1 MRLFHRRMA
10 RPRILIIPE
19 MTLLE
24 WPIRAELEAWADVA
38 GFEAPGVGGT
48 PRVEHLNRDVLAER
62 AERAMDE
69 RGWDRCVVAADEF
82 AVATAIALARR
93 RPQAIEALALGHPCL
108 SFRMD
113 GERPPVEASCWAALD
128 QLAQTDFRSFARHM
142 TQVTQG
148 AYGDDVADDFIA
160 RVPQDVA
167 NSYWTPG
174 MVAVSDVRATLEAL
188 DAPMLFAEHK
198 DCMMFTREGF
208 EDAVAAFPQA
218 RVIRTKQKPSAS
230 PEFAA
235 ALRALCESLEAPLG
249 SLQGDAQSP
258 G

>member
-1 MRLFHRRMA
+1 
-10 RPRILIIPE
+10 

-24 WPIRAELEAWADVA
+24 WPIRAELETWADVA

-48 PRVEHLNRDVLAER
+48 PRVEQLDRDLLAER
-62 AERAMDE
+62 AERALDE

-82 AVATAIALARR
+82 AVATVIAFARR

-113 GERPPVEASCWAALD
+113 GEHPPVEASCWAALD
-128 QLAQTDFRSFARHM
+128 QLARTDFRSFARHM

-148 AYGDDVADDFIA
+148 AYGDEVADDFIA

-167 NSYWTPG
+167 KSYWTPS
-174 MVAVSDVRATLEAL
+174 MVDVGDMRATLAAL
-188 DAPMLFAEHK
+188 DVPMLFAEHK
-198 DCMMFTREGF
+198 DCMMFTHEGF
-208 EDAVAAFPQA
+208 EEAAAAFPQA
-218 RVIRTKQKPSAS
+218 RVMRTTQKPSAS

-235 ALRALCESLEAPLG
+235 ALRELCESLEAPVG
-249 SLQGDAQSP
+249 SLQSDAQPP

>member
-1 MRLFHRRMA
+1 MFHRRVA
-10 RPRILIIPE
+10 RPRILIVPE

-24 WPIRAELEAWADVA
+24 WPIRAQLEEWADVA
-38 GFEAPGVGGT
+38 AFEAPGVGGT
-48 PRVEHLNRDVLAER
+48 PRVEHLDRDVLAER

-69 RGWDRCVVAADEF
+69 RGWDSCVVAADEF
-82 AVATAIALARR
+82 AVATAVALARR

-108 SFRMD
+108 SFRME

-148 AYGDDVADDFIA
+148 AYGDEVADDFIA

-167 NSYWTPG
+167 NSYWTPS
-174 MVAVSDVRATLEAL
+174 MVDVGDVRATLDSL
-188 DAPMLFAEHK
+188 DVPMLFAEHK
-198 DCMMFTREGF
+198 DCMMFTHEGF
-208 EDAVAAFPQA
+208 EDAAAAFPHA
-218 RVIRTKQKPSAS
+218 RVIRTRLKPSAS
-230 PEFAA
+230 EEFAH
-235 ALRALCESLEAPLG
+235 ALRELCESLAKPVG
-249 SLQGDAQSP
+249 SLQGDAESS